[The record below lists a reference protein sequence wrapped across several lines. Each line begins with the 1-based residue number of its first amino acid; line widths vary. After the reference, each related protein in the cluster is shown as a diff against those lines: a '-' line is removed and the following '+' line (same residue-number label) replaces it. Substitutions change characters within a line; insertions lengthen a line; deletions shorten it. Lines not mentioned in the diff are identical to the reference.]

1 MTWDLIL
8 SSGFLAFA
16 RHAGVLQAVED
27 AELPIGALVGTSSGA
42 LVGALWAAGHSG
54 KAIQAEL
61 EAQRPWDLIAVHGA
75 VWRGAFSL
83 DALIGW
89 LQERLPPRFED
100 LERPLAVGVCDRR
113 RRPALLHTGDLPR
126 AVAASCAIPYVF
138 APVDVEGSSWQDGGV
153 ADRLMLDPWRAW
165 RGERPVLVHAVD
177 RSRGAET
184 RADLSGL
191 PVVRTPRSGAS
202 FFDLGDVPAQV
213 AEARR
218 AGATLFATLSGRAGP
233 GSAVAAGLSA
243 TMAKSVDP
251 IA

>member
-61 EAQRPWDLIAVHGA
+61 EAQRPWDLVALHGA

-83 DALIGW
+83 DDLIRW
-89 LQERLPPRFED
+89 LEERLPARFED
-100 LERPLAVGVCDRR
+100 LERPLAVGVCDRS
-113 RRPALLHTGDLPR
+113 RRPALLHQGDLPR

-138 APVDVEGSSWQDGGV
+138 APVEVDGASWQDGGV
-153 ADRLMLDPWRAW
+153 VDRLMLDPWRDW
-165 RGERPVLVHAVD
+165 RGNRPLLVHAVD

-191 PVVRTPRSGAS
+191 PVVRTPKSGAS
-202 FFDLGDVPAQV
+202 FFNLGDVPAQV
-213 AEARR
+213 AEAR
-218 AGATLFATLSGRAGP
+218 GAAATVICGLPGRPDRRSSRLGA
-233 GSAVAAGLSA
+233 
-243 TMAKSVDP
+243 
-251 IA
+251 